1 MINCSSR
8 AWAEIDLTKVSHNI
22 HEIRKLI
29 PEKTK
34 IMGIVKANSYGHGDI
49 MIAKE
54 LIKCGVDFFGVSSI
68 DEALHLRSAG
78 IKENILILGYTPIEH
93 FYLLHRYDLI
103 QTLMSVEYAEK
114 LEYYCKTENVK
125 VSAHIKVDTG
135 MARLGIQCK
144 DSNCMI
150 EDVKKLYSLSSVE
163 VKGIFSHFSVSDSY
177 ENEEDVKF
185 TRRQIELFDN
195 VIEELEKAGINPGV
209 KHLQNSYGI
218 LNFPELSYDYVR
230 PGLLFLGITSD
241 CEIKSLTNP
250 HLLPIMS
257 LKANV
262 SLVKWVEAGDSVS
275 YGRNYICSER
285 KKVVTVSIGYAD
297 GIPREI
303 SNRGAKVLIK
313 GRYAPIIGNV
323 CMDQLMIDATDI
335 QGVKEGDVVTIFGQ
349 DSDAYIGV
357 DQISKLSNTINNE
370 TVCRIS
376 ARVPRIYK

>member
-8 AWAEIDLTKVSHNI
+8 AWAEIDLTKVHHNI
-22 HEIRKLI
+22 NEIRKLI

-49 MIAKE
+49 MIVKE
-54 LIKCGVDFFGVSSI
+54 LIKCGVDFFGVSSV
-68 DEALHLRSAG
+68 DEALHLRNAG
-78 IKENILILGYTPIEH
+78 INENILILGYTPIEH
-93 FYLLHRYDLI
+93 FHYLHRFHLT

-114 LEYYCKTENVK
+114 LEQYCKSKGVQVN
-125 VSAHIKVDTG
+125 AHIKVDTG
-135 MARLGIQCK
+135 MSRLGIQYK
-144 DSNCMI
+144 ESNCMI
-150 EDVKKLYSLSSVE
+150 HDIKSLYSLSYVK

-177 ENEEDVKF
+177 EKEEDLMF
-185 TRRQIELFDN
+185 TQQQIKLFN
-195 VIEELEKAGINPGV
+195 KVIEELEKEGINPGV

-250 HLLPIMS
+250 NLLAIMS

-262 SLVKWVEAGDSVS
+262 SLVKWVEAGGSIS

-285 KKVVTVSIGYAD
+285 RKIATVSIGYAD

-303 SNRGAKVLIK
+303 SNRDAKVLIK
-313 GRYAPIIGNV
+313 GKHVPIVGNV
-323 CMDQLMIDATDI
+323 CMDQLMIDVTD
-335 QGVKEGDVVTIFGQ
+335 VEDVHEGDVVTIFGQ
-349 DSDAYIGV
+349 DGDAYIGV
-357 DQISKLSNTINNE
+357 DQLSKLSNTINNE